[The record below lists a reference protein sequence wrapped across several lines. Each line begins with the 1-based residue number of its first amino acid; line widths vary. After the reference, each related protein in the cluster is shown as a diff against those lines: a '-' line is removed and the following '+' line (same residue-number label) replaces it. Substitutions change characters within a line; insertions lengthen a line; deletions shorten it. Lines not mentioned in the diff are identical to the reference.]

1 MFRVFEIEEI
11 KEDWTR
17 MIVSVD
23 SSAVESSESKEDIVE
38 FVSYYIFYYFTI

>member
-1 MFRVFEIEEI
+1 MFEIEEI